1 MKDCGWDYDCSNK
14 VEQSLLRLEFVLKV
28 ELIGF
33 IDQALHFGFRG
44 MGLSYFI
51 GLGKFD
57 DMG

>member
-14 VEQSLLRLEFVLKV
+14 VGQSLLTLEIVLKV
-28 ELIGF
+28 ELIEF
-33 IDQALHFGFRG
+33 IDQALDFGFRD

-57 DMG
+57 DMR